1 MPAADRVLGLL
12 GMAARAGAVI
22 SGTDRVREAARGE
35 GVRLVLLASD
45 ASANSREKLVPLL
58 TARGISHVIRYDRN
72 ELGAAIGRGPLS
84 AVGVMDRAL
93 ADRLQV
99 LLRDSAPQK

>member
-1 MPAADRVLGLL
+1 MPAADRALGLL

-58 TARGISHVIRYDRN
+58 TARGISHVIRFDRN

-84 AVGVMDRAL
+84 AVGVMDQKL

-99 LLRDSAPQK
+99 LLRDSAPQG

>member
-1 MPAADRVLGLL
+1 MPAADRALGLL

-84 AVGVMDRAL
+84 AVGVTDRAL

-99 LLRDSAPQK
+99 LLRDSAPQS

>member
-1 MPAADRVLGLL
+1 MDSVRQDL

-99 LLRDSAPQK
+99 LLRDSAPQS

>member
-35 GVRLVLLASD
+35 GVRLVLLARD

-72 ELGAAIGRGPLS
+72 ELGAAIGRGPAS
-84 AVGVMDRAL
+84 AVGVMDRKL

-99 LLRDSAPQK
+99 LLRDSAPQV